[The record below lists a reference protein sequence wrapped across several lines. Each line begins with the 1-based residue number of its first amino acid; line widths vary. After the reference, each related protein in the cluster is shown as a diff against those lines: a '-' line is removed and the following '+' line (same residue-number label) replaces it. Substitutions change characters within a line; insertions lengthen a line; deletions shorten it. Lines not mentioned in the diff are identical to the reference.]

1 MGLIHISPFYCCLY
15 PNEHP
20 LLQDWRPMS
29 EQSVPQ
35 TNGLS
40 VDARLEIFG
49 EKIRTFRRARGLTQ
63 LELAENSALD
73 RKTISRIEN
82 HQYSPSLSTIFSIAE
97 ALEVEPKDL
106 MP

>member
-1 MGLIHISPFYCCLY
+1 M
-15 PNEHP
+15 EHK
-20 LLQDWRPMS
+20 
-29 EQSVPQ
+29 SVPQ
-35 TNGLS
+35 DNGLS

-63 LELAENSALD
+63 QELAENSALD